1 LFGILNFGHCDLP
14 FDLAQGG
21 ELVEPFGIC
30 VLLFEIFNCCH
41 SAPFTRPLLSKF
53 SEDLIPTTQN
63 VVSYQPFRS
72 FGIPFTHKFQHL
84 DMVFIADISK
94 FIVF

>member
-30 VLLFEIFNCCH
+30 VLLFEIFQLAKPCV
-41 SAPFTRPLLSKF
+41 PYKMLPDKTR
-53 SEDLIPTTQN
+53 
-63 VVSYQPFRS
+63 
-72 FGIPFTHKFQHL
+72 
-84 DMVFIADISK
+84 
-94 FIVF
+94 